1 MGAATLQWLDV
12 IHNEPWASPGGLAG
26 CGAGIAGLECSSGR
40 RVPCDPTVSG
50 TRAVAAFL
58 RRGSGASDVG
68 ATLRSGRGSRRTPA
82 VRSGPVLRLVEAH
95 VGTEASRRQMARTSL
110 RIITPMISA
119 VCAGGNGP
127 TSRRITATLPTL
139 VVPGQAP
146 FNVSGRLPAR
156 DLSQLCLSG
165 AFLPWHP
172 RGPLNQ
178 SLREAPSPKA
188 VVAGSFCV
196 RLKHGEAGEQ
206 AGRGQSPGSRN
217 GYATS
222 PRTGCSRKN

>member
-1 MGAATLQWLDV
+1 MISWLPGSV
-12 IHNEPWASPGGLAG
+12 RSFHWRRGRRRCISSPGSCIVWRVDWAFVRPADRDALRGADRADPRLA
-26 CGAGIAGLECSSGR
+26 
-40 RVPCDPTVSG
+40 
-50 TRAVAAFL
+50 
-58 RRGSGASDVG
+58 
-68 ATLRSGRGSRRTPA
+68 
-82 VRSGPVLRLVEAH
+82 EAH
-95 VGTEASRRQMARTSL
+95 VGTAVSRRQRARTSL

-156 DLSQLCLSG
+156 DVSQLCLSG

-178 SLREAPSPKA
+178 SLREAPSPE
-188 VVAGSFCV
+188 
-196 RLKHGEAGEQ
+196 LWW
-206 AGRGQSPGSRN
+206 RGLFVCGLLRV
-217 GYATS
+217 
-222 PRTGCSRKN
+222 